1 MLRTRQVLQ
10 APHTHPVAD
19 HTLHSAGVLPS
30 SPYGVHC
37 HRHCC
42 TNTPTP
48 FNYGLRSISVQS
60 CLLLDVHLEVDLGR
74 LWPVTTH
81 TATFVVATSV
91 RAKTCVAVVFGGA
104 SSPLGTL
111 FSVVFDLAIDVGLP
125 VHLNHLLG
133 LLRRC
138 HICAGQNTFRYIAQG
153 VHKGNTFQRVCVT
166 SLLPSSLLLSLQFSQ
181 FCSPSSRCCW
191 LKLNIR

>member
-1 MLRTRQVLQ
+1 M
-10 APHTHPVAD
+10 
-19 HTLHSAGVLPS
+19 
-30 SPYGVHC
+30 
-37 HRHCC
+37 
-42 TNTPTP
+42 
-48 FNYGLRSISVQS
+48 
-60 CLLLDVHLEVDLGR
+60 
-74 LWPVTTH
+74 TTH

-138 HICAGQNTFRYIAQG
+138 HICASQNTFQYIAQG
-153 VHKGNTFQRVCVT
+153 VPRAIPFSVCACDLPAAQLPAAVASIFSIMLPFQSMLLAKAEHPVIKFDEHIKSHHALVPF
-166 SLLPSSLLLSLQFSQ
+166 SSAPHFIVLVPSSFLLIILLPQLGAH
-181 FCSPSSRCCW
+181 
-191 LKLNIR
+191 